1 MQAWEIKGYTLEYDD
16 DTHSYIVD
24 GVIVPSVTQILGVK
38 FGNKYAGVDRAT
50 LERAASRGTEIH
62 KAIEDYCKGSR
73 DNLLDIKEV
82 RNFRF
87 LLNYNALWV
96 RENETPIII
105 TKGDEP
111 IAAGRLDLILSD
123 ECNENTAVAD
133 IKTTSTL
140 DKEYLAYQLN
150 LYRIGYMQSYDID
163 ITQLYGIHLRE
174 DKRKLVKIP
183 INERAA
189 WDIIAEYERSK
200 KV

>member
-1 MQAWEIKGYTLEYDD
+1 MQAWNIKGYTLEYDD
-16 DTHSYIVD
+16 DTHTYIVD

-38 FGNKYAGVDRAT
+38 FGNKYAGVDHAT
-50 LERAASRGTEIH
+50 LERAASRGTAIH
-62 KAIEDYCKGSR
+62 EAIEKYCKG
-73 DNLLDIKEV
+73 DETQIEVKEV

-87 LLNYNALWV
+87 LINYHVLNVL
-96 RENETPIII
+96 ENETPVIIAKDG
-105 TKGDEP
+105 TP
-111 IAAGRLDLILSD
+111 IAAGRLDLILKD
-123 ECNENTAVAD
+123 VNEERTIAD

-150 LYRIGYMQSYDID
+150 LYRIGYMQSYGID

-174 DKRKLVKIP
+174 DKRKLIKIP
-183 INERAA
+183 INARAA